1 MYLLNVLTWLAGWSH
16 VMSLTCDRGGL
27 LLLSG
32 DEYACVGLSVCFVGD
47 LCDVVCFFFFFS
59 SRRRHTRCGRDWS
72 SDVCSSDL
80 GPRARPGRPGRARG
94 PGPTDGRRQPA
105 GAGAGAGGGGAGL
118 HPRAVGPGR
127 RGGAEIGRA
136 SCRERGKMSRGAR
149 TENTQENSKSK

>member
-47 LCDVVCFFFFFS
+47 LCRSVCFFFFFS

-80 GPRARPGRPGRARG
+80 AESTYRNLADLVAYAKANPGAVTVGTSGHGSSGHMAMLLFERV
-94 PGPTDGRRQPA
+94 A
-105 GAGAGAGGGGAGL
+105 GVEL
-118 HPRAVGPGR
+118 NHVQ
-127 RGGAEIGRA
+127 IGRA
-136 SCRERGKMSRGAR
+136 SCRERG
-149 TENTQENSKSK
+149 